1 MFTYRITSQ
10 EDLGTV
16 MAPVA
21 RTARSVT
28 SAKPTSELI
37 KANSITAALMN
48 WGNANAH
55 TKRKVVA
62 VEELATWP
70 DDTINDDLLLAA
82 ITDTDHYKGV
92 DPTMVND
99 DDTPYDNDNQLIELA
114 QDISVIL
121 SDNKVIPGLS
131 LSIIGEPG
139 AIGAMVEIFDVATST
154 YRSEFVKASDL
165 TTNTHAVG
173 LDGYVA
179 IAKALVNR
187 AQELM

>member
-16 MAPVA
+16 MVPVA

-28 SAKPTSELI
+28 SAKPASELI

-82 ITDTDHYKGV
+82 ITDTNHYKGV
-92 DPTMVND
+92 DPAMVND
-99 DDTPYDNDNQLIELA
+99 DAAPYDNDDELVELA
-114 QDISVIL
+114 QDLAVLL
-121 SDNKVIPGLS
+121 SDVEIIPGLS
-131 LSIIGEPG
+131 IAIIPG
-139 AIGAMVEIFDVATST
+139 PEDPAVMVEIFDVATAT
-154 YRSEFVKASDL
+154 YRSEFVGAWEM
-165 TTNTHAVG
+165 TTDRTATGINGYLAV
-173 LDGYVA
+173 
-179 IAKALVNR
+179 AKALVEHAER
-187 AQELM
+187 LM